1 MMKVVLLIA
10 LAINVSI
17 AEDPIDIGT
26 ILKTELRAGNVPH
39 VPRASRTTDRSLACG
54 SVDTL
59 NHGEYVTLETPGYPY
74 ERYPNNFDCQWDL
87 NFPAGSEVYLSCDY
101 FWVKKG
107 DYFSIGEDRYYGY
120 SSGFD
125 LWQMELEDT
134 ATNLKF
140 GFTSNRRRNAWGFR
154 CYVDVEAGDFTTAA
168 PAPATT
174 AAPAPAPA
182 PATTAAPAGSCKCGQ
197 ANTAD
202 RIVGGAATEQNEYPW
217 QVGLVSAGG
226 SHPWCGGTLISP
238 QHVLTAAHCTAG
250 RTPSSLAVLVGEHR
264 TDDNSFTRVS
274 LSKITDHPQYNS
286 NTIDNDF
293 SILTL
298 SSPVSLTTKVS
309 PACLPG
315 DTSKLYDGS
324 KATVSGWGTTSSG
337 GNQPTT
343 LREVEV
349 TVQSNQVCNQ
359 AYGGSITSNMVCAA
373 DSGKDSCQGD
383 SGGPMVVLE
392 NNRYSLVGVVSWGYG
407 CASASYP
414 GVYARVTAQMS
425 WIKDN
430 TVNPCDN

>member
-154 CYVDVEAGDFTTAA
+154 CYVDVEAGDFTTAPPGPPPPPSQSCWESTGLMTA
-168 PAPATT
+168 P
-174 AAPAPAPA
+174 
-182 PATTAAPAGSCKCGQ
+182 S
-197 ANTAD
+197 
-202 RIVGGAATEQNEYPW
+202 
-217 QVGLVSAGG
+217 
-226 SHPWCGGTLISP
+226 
-238 QHVLTAAHCTAG
+238 
-250 RTPSSLAVLVGEHR
+250 
-264 TDDNSFTRVS
+264 TRS
-274 LSKITDHPQYNS
+274 LSPPS
-286 NTIDNDF
+286 
-293 SILTL
+293 
-298 SSPVSLTTKVS
+298 
-309 PACLPG
+309 
-315 DTSKLYDGS
+315 
-324 KATVSGWGTTSSG
+324 
-337 GNQPTT
+337 PTT
-343 LREVEV
+343 LA
-349 TVQSNQVCNQ
+349 TTPTLWTM
-359 AYGGSITSNMVCAA
+359 TSP
-373 DSGKDSCQGD
+373 S
-383 SGGPMVVLE
+383 
-392 NNRYSLVGVVSWGYG
+392 
-407 CASASYP
+407 
-414 GVYARVTAQMS
+414 
-425 WIKDN
+425 
-430 TVNPCDN
+430 